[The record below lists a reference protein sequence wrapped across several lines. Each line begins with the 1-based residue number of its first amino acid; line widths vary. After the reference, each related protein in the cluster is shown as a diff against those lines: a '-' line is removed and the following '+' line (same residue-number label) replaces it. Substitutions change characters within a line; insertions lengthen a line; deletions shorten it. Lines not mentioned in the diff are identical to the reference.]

1 MLSTEHSSQK
11 QLIGQE
17 KSVTFGDLRL
27 GEIVPLGVCVV
38 LLIWLYVPVV
48 KNWYMEWMKEDSYYS
63 HGILVPFI
71 SGFLVWL
78 MRKRLADIPIR
89 PDRWGY
95 VILAL
100 FLPVVP
106 LMTWAGATIPQGLV
120 FPFIIFGLSLVLL
133 GREMTKQLW
142 FPIGFLFFMCVLPGD
157 ILVKMSFRIQML
169 STAGAALVLKLL
181 SLDASRE
188 GAVISLPSIT
198 VQVGAPC
205 SGFRLLISLFAFSS
219 LFAYLVEGPLWSR
232 LALVG
237 ITLPLSLVLNV
248 IRITLIGLVGEF
260 MGEHAMHVFHD
271 LAKFLVVVLAFVA
284 LWFIARWLKCQKF
297 NSMLLS

>member
-1 MLSTEHSSQK
+1 MVDTDRSSLK
-11 QLIGQE
+11 HLVAHE
-17 KSVTFGDLRL
+17 KSITLRDLRL
-27 GEIVPLGVCVV
+27 QDIVPLGVCAALV
-38 LLIWLYVPVV
+38 IWLYVPVF
-48 KNWYMEWMKEDSYYS
+48 NSWLAEWFKDESYYS
-63 HGILVPFI
+63 HGVLVPFI

-78 MRKRLADIPIR
+78 MRQRLVNIPIR

-95 VILAL
+95 VILVL

-120 FPFIIFGLSLVLL
+120 FPIVVFGLSLVLL

-142 FPIGFLFFMCVLPGD
+142 FPIAFLFFMCVLPGD
-157 ILVKMSFRIQML
+157 ILVKLSFRIQML

-219 LFAYLVEGPLWSR
+219 LFAYLVEGPVWSR

-260 MGEHAMHVFHD
+260 MGENAMHVFHD
-271 LAKFLVVVLAFVA
+271 MAKFLIIIMAFIA